1 MKKKVVIFLCI
12 NLLMGILYN
21 SFSYALDIEPKAVAK
36 NETES
41 NDTMSTANSVNQD
54 DTIYGK
60 ISSSSDIDYFKVV
73 AGLSGYMNFWLGD
86 IPSGKDYD
94 LYVYNSS
101 GTLLG
106 KSIGTTSQ
114 ELVSNISVTKN
125 STYYFQ
131 VVGFNGSHDANNKYK
146 VRAKLYLNSYAY
158 YCQNSPNF
166 TTTNLDN
173 LYYKNADGSLSTST
187 WLARIKNAGCVASSY
202 AMILKNLGAT
212 TTQSRYD
219 VRTGSTSILQ
229 PDPFTVTYSNTLF
242 PTITYTGGK
251 YVANTTRD
259 PVYMYHADAIGGFGK
274 SYTSYSLTGTDEEKA
289 NAIAYYLTLNPEGVA
304 VSFQDGSRTH
314 TVVFIST
321 TYETPIGYT
330 PSLSTTI
337 MVDESKLE
345 NTVSEE
351 EINAWVTAYNSKTK
365 LSASALT
372 SNYDSLFTVCDPV
385 GPNGNQVLFGNAYVG
400 SSYGFSAAYKIVVI
414 N

>member
-1 MKKKVVIFLCI
+1 MRKKVIMLLCMS
-12 NLLMGILYN
+12 LLMGIIFN
-21 SFSYALDIEPKAVAK
+21 SSTYAFDVEPNAVAK

-41 NDTMSTANSVNQD
+41 NDTMSTANLVNQD

-60 ISSSSDIDYFKVV
+60 ISSSSDTDYFKVV

-101 GTLLG
+101 GTLLD

-114 ELVSNISVTKN
+114 ELVSNIPVTKN
-125 STYYFQ
+125 STYYFK
-131 VVGFNGSHDANNKYK
+131 VVGYNGSHDTNNKYR
-146 VRAKLYLNSYAY
+146 VRAKLYLNNYAY
-158 YCQNSPNF
+158 FCQNSPDY

-173 LYYKNADGSLSTST
+173 LYYKNADGKPSSST
-187 WLARIKNAGCVASSY
+187 WLDRIKNAGCVATSY

-212 TTQSRYD
+212 TTQPRYD

-229 PDPFTVTYSNTLF
+229 PDPFTVAYSNTLF
-242 PTITYTGGK
+242 PTITYTDGK

-259 PVYMYHADAIGGFGK
+259 PVYMYHADAIGGFGRT
-274 SYTSYSLTGTDEEKA
+274 YTSYSLTGTDEDKA
-289 NAIAYYLTLNPEGVA
+289 NAIAYYLSLNPEGIA
-304 VSFQDGSRTH
+304 VSFQSGTRTH

-321 TYETPIGYT
+321 THETPISYK
-330 PSLSTTI
+330 PNLSTRIT
-337 MVDESKLE
+337 VDESKLE
-345 NTVSEE
+345 GTVSEE
-351 EINAWVTAYNSKTK
+351 EINAWITAYNSKTK
-365 LSASALT
+365 LSASVMA
-372 SNYDSLFTVCDPV
+372 SSYDGLFTVCDPV

-400 SSYGFSAAYKIVVI
+400 SSYGFSAAYKRIVI

>member
-125 STYYFQ
+125 
-131 VVGFNGSHDANNKYK
+131 
-146 VRAKLYLNSYAY
+146 L
-158 YCQNSPNF
+158 
-166 TTTNLDN
+166 
-173 LYYKNADGSLSTST
+173 
-187 WLARIKNAGCVASSY
+187 
-202 AMILKNLGAT
+202 
-212 TTQSRYD
+212 
-219 VRTGSTSILQ
+219 
-229 PDPFTVTYSNTLF
+229 
-242 PTITYTGGK
+242 
-251 YVANTTRD
+251 
-259 PVYMYHADAIGGFGK
+259 
-274 SYTSYSLTGTDEEKA
+274 
-289 NAIAYYLTLNPEGVA
+289 
-304 VSFQDGSRTH
+304 
-314 TVVFIST
+314 
-321 TYETPIGYT
+321 
-330 PSLSTTI
+330 
-337 MVDESKLE
+337 
-345 NTVSEE
+345 
-351 EINAWVTAYNSKTK
+351 
-365 LSASALT
+365 
-372 SNYDSLFTVCDPV
+372 
-385 GPNGNQVLFGNAYVG
+385 
-400 SSYGFSAAYKIVVI
+400 
-414 N
+414 